1 MYIERI
7 SDKFFRKISNFE
19 CEEESMEEF
28 LKSEA
33 YKYDLEGEGNTYL
46 FVDDND
52 IILGYYTLKC
62 NSIQMFYEENK
73 YNQNK
78 VYPCVEIA
86 RIAIDTNYRNKGL
99 GSILLSSVI
108 KDIVSLSD
116 NVGIKYIILFSIPS
130 AEEFYTNKNMA
141 GVNFIDFPKEINFLM
156 DSKEDKCRPLF
167 ITIDDVKP

>member
-1 MYIERI
+1 
-7 SDKFFRKISNFE
+7 
-19 CEEESMEEF
+19 
-28 LKSEA
+28 
-33 YKYDLEGEGNTYL
+33 
-46 FVDDND
+46 
-52 IILGYYTLKC
+52 
-62 NSIQMFYEENK
+62 MFYEENR

-86 RIAIDTNYRNKGL
+86 RIAIDTKYRNKGL

-141 GVNFIDFPKEINFLM
+141 GVNFMDFPKEVNFLM